1 MYTLYYLPSACSL
14 ATQVVLHELGQ
25 EVEIIDKRKVDHF
38 TEINPVGSV
47 PVLFDDSRSL
57 REGAA
62 ILLYLLNKHQNTML
76 PTTGTARE
84 QAIQDIMFA
93 NATMH
98 PKYSL
103 LFFIDQNIN
112 DEKAK
117 QSAFRAAEQAI
128 NALWQVVEKQLS
140 DQEFLGGDEPSA
152 ADVLLAVYSRW
163 GKSFP
168 VNITLGANSE
178 KMVETVLLRPSFQR
192 ALAAEEQHSA
202 S

>member
-1 MYTLYYLPSACSL
+1 
-14 ATQVVLHELGQ
+14 
-25 EVEIIDKRKVDHF
+25 
-38 TEINPVGSV
+38 
-47 PVLFDDSRSL
+47 
-57 REGAA
+57 
-62 ILLYLLNKHQNTML
+62 
-76 PTTGTARE
+76 
-84 QAIQDIMFA
+84 MFA